1 MDEIKMFCIN
11 GTKKIIFRKEGN
23 VFICFDPIDLEFYE
37 VNMTGA
43 CILFLVSEKYSYKFM
58 VDTLIDWFELKRAKV
73 LPEDYDFE
81 AHKELVG
88 MQPGDVEV
96 TFADVS
102 ELERDMGFKPGT
114 PLVEGLRRFA
124 KWYKSYYNS

>member
-1 MDEIKMFCIN
+1 MDEIKMLCIN

-73 LPEDYDFE
+73 EQYIIEFFQTFPMRNLIMVNLL
-81 AHKELVG
+81 ELGV
-88 MQPGDVEV
+88 PNN
-96 TFADVS
+96 VS
-102 ELERDMGFKPGT
+102 
-114 PLVEGLRRFA
+114 
-124 KWYKSYYNS
+124 N

>member
-58 VDTLIDWFELKRAKV
+58 VDTLIMVNLLELGV
-73 LPEDYDFE
+73 PNN
-81 AHKELVG
+81 V
-88 MQPGDVEV
+88 P
-96 TFADVS
+96 
-102 ELERDMGFKPGT
+102 
-114 PLVEGLRRFA
+114 
-124 KWYKSYYNS
+124 N